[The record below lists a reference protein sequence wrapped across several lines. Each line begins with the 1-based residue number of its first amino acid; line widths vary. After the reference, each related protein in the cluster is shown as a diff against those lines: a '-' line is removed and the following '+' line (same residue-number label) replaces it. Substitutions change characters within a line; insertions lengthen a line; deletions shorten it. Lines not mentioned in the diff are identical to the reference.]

1 MTPARNEE
9 PASGAIAFV
18 VFGVTGDLT
27 RRKLI
32 PALYELALS
41 GRLPQP
47 LYILG
52 FARRD
57 WSDEFLRETLRE
69 AVVSHARTQPISQPA
84 LERLLANAYY
94 IRSTFEDLEGY
105 QRLASLLKS
114 LRIDHVL
121 YYLATLL
128 KNM

>member
-1 MTPARNEE
+1 
-9 PASGAIAFV
+9 
-18 VFGVTGDLT
+18 
-27 RRKLI
+27 
-32 PALYELALS
+32 
-41 GRLPQP
+41 

-69 AVVSHARTQPISQPA
+69 AVVSYARTQPISQPA

-105 QRLASLLKS
+105 HRLASLLKS

-121 YYLATLL
+121 YYLATPPEEYVTIVRRIGEARLN
-128 KNM
+128 KRGNGW